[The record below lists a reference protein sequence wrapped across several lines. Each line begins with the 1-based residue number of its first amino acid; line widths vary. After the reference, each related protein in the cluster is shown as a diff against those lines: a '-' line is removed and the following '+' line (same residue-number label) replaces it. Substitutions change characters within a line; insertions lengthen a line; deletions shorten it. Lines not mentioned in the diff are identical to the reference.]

1 MAKDTRPRERIDVT
15 LFPDI
20 EEEKEACRK
29 VRSLKKKRELRGFLV
44 EALTGQS
51 SENGSIKAD
60 LEELRADLNEMRNDL
75 KEVVSALD
83 HRFKIL
89 EEKMLTRLDTMQE
102 RALSNPALE
111 NQTGPDAAISE
122 DDPDEGSKEYVPM
135 SDEEIIE
142 IGTHLDLD
150 ILSMFPQD

>member
-1 MAKDTRPRERIDVT
+1 MAKDTRRRERIDVT

-44 EALTGQS
+44 QALRGQP

-60 LEELRADLNEMRNDL
+60 LNELRNDLNEMRNDL
-75 KEVVSALD
+75 REVVSALD
-83 HRFKIL
+83 HRFEIL
-89 EEKMLTRLDTMQE
+89 EEKVLTRLDEITG
-102 RALSNPALE
+102 RSPSNPAPE
-111 NQTGPDAAISE
+111 KQVSPETVIPE

>member
-44 EALTGQS
+44 QALTGQS

-102 RALSNPALE
+102 RTLSNLSLE
-111 NQTGPDAAISE
+111 NQTGPDAVIPE